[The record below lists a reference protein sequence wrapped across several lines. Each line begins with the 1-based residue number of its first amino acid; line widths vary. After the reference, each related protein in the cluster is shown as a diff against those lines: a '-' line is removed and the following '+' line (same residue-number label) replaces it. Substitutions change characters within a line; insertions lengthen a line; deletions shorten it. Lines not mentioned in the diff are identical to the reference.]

1 MFGLLASARRNRQV
15 YNYGRST
22 RPLRLEILERRDQ
35 PASLSVLPALHETA
49 IEPTLDIRA
58 LIGLTP
64 AIIRNAYGFG
74 MSNIANAPGD
84 GFGQTI
90 AIVTAFNHPY
100 IQSDLRA
107 FDDAFGLPHA
117 PSFSVVSATSRTN
130 AAWATEAALDVQ
142 WAHAIAPRANLLLVQ
157 AGSDS
162 VDDMMNAVDFARR
175 QAGVSVVSM
184 SWGTSEFVGQRR
196 FDSIFST
203 PVGHSPVSFIAAS
216 GDDGAAAGVSWPAS
230 VPSVL
235 AVGGT
240 KLTVDATGNYAG
252 ETAWSGSG
260 GGYSRTYTDIAT
272 GARAVPD
279 VAYAA
284 DPGSGFLVYN
294 SMPDAKGRTGW
305 FRVGGTSAGAP
316 QWAGLVALANEVRAA
331 DGVTPIG
338 NIRMAV
344 KSVTSDAFNDVVTG
358 SNGIA
363 AAKGFDLATGVG
375 SPKAASVISQ
385 LAMQPTEQATVV
397 MGPMQFTTPTLTR
410 RTAATPPPARDATQA
425 LILAG
430 VAQQNAARAFF
441 ILNATPSQV
450 PTTVGE
456 QDVNREVAVPP
467 VLVAPSTAS
476 TYTSW
481 DQSIRHSNGTTETD
495 AAPVP
500 ALPGEPVPGGPPAGA
515 VSVTPATSVTGV
527 RTVSRKQTGTP
538 VARQSAAVATTAAPE
553 HEAAVANED
562 PTLVAAAI
570 AFCFLGG
577 CFVGVEPKRAEN
589 KRPAI

>member
-1 MFGLLASARRNRQV
+1 MFGSRASARRNRQIHK
-15 YNYGRST
+15 YGRST

-49 IEPTLDIRA
+49 IEPALDIRA

-64 AIIRNAYGFG
+64 AIVRNAYGFD
-74 MSNIANAPGD
+74 MSNVANAPGD

-117 PSFSVVSATSRTN
+117 PSFSVVSATSVTN
-130 AAWATEAALDVQ
+130 SAWATEAALDVQ

-175 QAGVSVVSM
+175 QTGVSVVSM
-184 SWGTSEFVGQRR
+184 SWGTSEFFGQRR
-196 FDSIFST
+196 FDHIFST

-240 KLTVDATGNYAG
+240 RLTVDASGNYVG

-260 GGYSRTYTDIAT
+260 GGYSRTYTDIVT
-272 GARAVPD
+272 GNRAVPD

-316 QWAGLVALANEVRAA
+316 QWAGIVALANEARAA
-331 DGVTPIG
+331 DGVSSIG
-338 NIRMAV
+338 NVRAAV
-344 KSVTSDAFNDVVTG
+344 KSMTSDAFNDIVTG
-358 SNGIA
+358 SNGLA
-363 AAKGFDLATGVG
+363 ATKGFDLATGVG
-375 SPKAASVISQ
+375 SPRAASVINQ
-385 LAMQPTEQATVV
+385 LAAQPAEKAAVV
-397 MGPMQFTTPTLTR
+397 MGPMAPETPAVLKKTT
-410 RTAATPPPARDATQA
+410 ATPPPAKDTTLA
-425 LILAG
+425 LVLAG
-430 VAQQNAARAFF
+430 IAQQNAARAFF
-441 ILNATPSQV
+441 ILNASPAQI

-456 QDVNREVAVPP
+456 QDSNREVAVPP
-467 VLVAPSTAS
+467 VLVAPVSTFS
-476 TYTSW
+476 TW
-481 DQSIRHSNGTTETD
+481 DQSIRHSSGSSEHEG
-495 AAPVP
+495 APVP
-500 ALPGEPVPGGPPAGA
+500 ALPGDPVPGGPPAGA
-515 VSVTPATSVTGV
+515 VSVAPPATSTIV
-527 RTVSRKQTGTP
+527 RTVGRKQTGTP
-538 VARQSAAVATTAAPE
+538 AAQPSSAVATTAAPAD
-553 HEAAVANED
+553 EATVANED
-562 PTLVAAAI
+562 PTLISAAI

-577 CFVGVEPKRAEN
+577 CFVGLEPKRTE
-589 KRPAI
+589 KKKPTIR